1 METSLNLLVVEDDA
15 LLAEAIGDYFSSKGW
30 KTDVIMNGMQAL
42 DWFEQGNY
50 QLILLDV
57 MLPGKN
63 GFEVCRRIREISDV
77 AIFFITARVM
87 EEDELNGYA
96 LGADDYVAKPFSL
109 PILYAKAMA
118 MMGRI
123 RGENPA
129 RRMKKGDIEVDVRT
143 HEVWVRGYQRE
154 IAPLDYEILLFF
166 MENPNRIFSREQLL
180 IRFWGYDFDGNERVV
195 DNHIKKLRK
204 ILDGSRCMIQTVR
217 KTGYRME
224 VWP

>member
-87 EEDELNGYA
+87 EEDELNGY
-96 LGADDYVAKPFSL
+96 
-109 PILYAKAMA
+109 
-118 MMGRI
+118 
-123 RGENPA
+123 
-129 RRMKKGDIEVDVRT
+129 
-143 HEVWVRGYQRE
+143 
-154 IAPLDYEILLFF
+154 
-166 MENPNRIFSREQLL
+166 
-180 IRFWGYDFDGNERVV
+180 
-195 DNHIKKLRK
+195 
-204 ILDGSRCMIQTVR
+204 
-217 KTGYRME
+217 RME